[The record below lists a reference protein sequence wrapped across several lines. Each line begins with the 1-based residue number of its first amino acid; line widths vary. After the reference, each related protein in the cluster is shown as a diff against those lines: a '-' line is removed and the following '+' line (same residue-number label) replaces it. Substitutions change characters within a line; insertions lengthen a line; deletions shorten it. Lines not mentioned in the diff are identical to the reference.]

1 MNDHAPGL
9 EKLFALAPVEGRF
22 EPEVLGAVPAA
33 LSGSYYLNG
42 PALFRRGETAYRH
55 WLDGDGLVTAL
66 HFREGHGGRRVEV
79 VHRFVGSTKHTE
91 EEAAG
96 RALFRTFGTAFEG
109 DRLGRGMGL
118 EGPINVSVHPWA
130 GTLLA
135 FGEQSLPWELDPE
148 TLETRGE
155 YRFGGRLNPVSPL
168 SAHPSIDRET
178 GEMFNFGISY
188 ASKEPVL
195 HLYRFRDGLLES
207 RHRVALPYP
216 CTIHDFGLS
225 HRYAVFYLSPYLMNV
240 QGLFA
245 GGSVVD
251 TLSWE
256 PERGAFLK
264 IVERESGAVAAT
276 VPLPGRYCLHL
287 ANCFEQDGKLVVDY
301 LELDRPVYGEYQVI
315 PDLFQDVSPGRPVR
329 LTVDME
335 SWEVVGRREL
345 EYPFTPDFPAWD
357 PRHAATACD
366 DCWVLGISKSGKPGR
381 KFFDELAHLSWKEG
395 AAIET
400 WKPPQ
405 GHYLGGEPI
414 FLPDPENEDRGW
426 IICQEID
433 PEGSRAD
440 FLLFEAFA
448 IEKGPVARIKLPHA
462 IPPGFHASF
471 APQ

>member
-1 MNDHAPGL
+1 MTDHAPGL
-9 EKLFALAPVEGRF
+9 ERVFAIEPVEGRF
-22 EPEVLGAVPAA
+22 EPEVEGTIPAA

-42 PALFRRGETAYRH
+42 PALFRCGEAAYRH

-66 HFREGHGGRRVEV
+66 HFEGGHVEV
-79 VHRFVGSTKHTE
+79 VHRYVGSTKHTE

-155 YRFGGRLNPVSPL
+155 YRFGGRLNPISPL

-188 ASKEPVL
+188 ASREPVL

-225 HRYAVFYLSPYLMNV
+225 HRYAVFFLSPYLMNV
-240 QGLFA
+240 QGLLA
-245 GGSVVD
+245 GGQAVID

-256 PERGAFLK
+256 PERGSFLK
-264 IVERESGAVAAT
+264 IVEREGGAVVAT

-287 ANCFEQDGKLVVDY
+287 ANCFERGGTLVVDL

-315 PDLFQDVSPGRPVR
+315 PDLFQDVAPGRPVR
-329 LTVDME
+329 LTLDTE
-335 SWEVVGRREL
+335 SWEVLDRREL
-345 EYPFTPDFPAWD
+345 DYPYTPDFPAWD
-357 PRHAATACD
+357 PRLATAECD
-366 DCWVLGISKSGKPGR
+366 DCWVLGISKSGRPGR
-381 KFFDELAHLSWKEG
+381 KFFDELAHLTWKEG
-395 AAIET
+395 GAIET
-400 WKPPQ
+400 WKPAP
-405 GHYLGGEPI
+405 GRYLGGEPI
-414 FLPDPENEDRGW
+414 FLPDPGHEGLGW
-426 IICQEID
+426 VICQEID
-433 PEGSRAD
+433 PEVPRTD

-448 IEKGPVARIKLPHA
+448 IEKGPLARIRLPHA

-471 APQ
+471 APR